1 MEQYSNVSYELSA
14 LLTKRYSTSFG
25 TSVTLLEKPLRRHI
39 AAIYGLVR
47 VADEI
52 VDSYRGK
59 DKLSQLDALES
70 EVFTAIKKGYSTN
83 PIVHSFAVTAEAYTI
98 DKTLITPFFAS
109 MRTDITA
116 KTFTQKEYNDYIHG
130 SAEVIGLMCLKVF
143 LEGDEKKYKKLT
155 PGATALGSAY
165 QKVNFLR
172 DIKADHDELGRCYF
186 PGVTF
191 KSFSEADKRA
201 IIVDIAKDLEF
212 ADKAIKQLPL
222 SVRKAV
228 RLSYRYYLELLEKL
242 ALTDASVLK
251 ENRLRVNNARK
262 LWLYAQ
268 TLIGA
273 NK

>member
-25 TSVTLLEKPLRRHI
+25 TSVTLLEKSLRPHI

-47 VADEI
+47 IADEI
-52 VDSYRGK
+52 VDSYRGN
-59 DKLSQLDALES
+59 DKSAQLDALEA
-70 EVFTAIKKGYSTN
+70 EVFIAIKKGYSTN
-83 PIVHSFAVTAEAYTI
+83 PLVHSFAITAAAYNI
-98 DKTLITPFFAS
+98 DASLITPFFAS

-116 KTFTQKEYNDYIHG
+116 KTFTQKEYVAYIHG
-130 SAEVIGLMCLKVF
+130 SAEVVGLMCLKVF
-143 LEGDEKKYKKLT
+143 LKGDKKQYKKLA

-186 PGVTF
+186 PGITF

-201 IIVDIAKDLEF
+201 IIVDIAKDLEK
-212 ADKAIKQLPL
+212 ADSAIKQLPS

-242 ALTDASVLK
+242 ALTDASILK
-251 ENRLRVNNARK
+251 QRRIRVNDSRK
-262 LWLYAQ
+262 LLLYVR
-268 TLIGA
+268 TLLGA
-273 NK
+273 NT